1 MVSGQDKHSIHPSVA
16 AIVLAAGKGTRMKSE
31 KAKVL
36 HPVAGRPM
44 ILHVVDAALGVAGKI
59 VVVVGTQADEV
70 KSVVLAHATVDF
82 ALQQEQK
89 GTGHAVL
96 CAMPALPEDADHV
109 MILCGDVPLI
119 SRETLARLVARH
131 TGNGHDITVLAAK
144 VENPTGYGRL
154 KQKADGSVACIVEES
169 DATAAEKAITTIN
182 TGIYIVDR
190 PFLETAL
197 MQIKTN
203 NSQSEM
209 YLTDIVEIAVASGK
223 RVGLMICRD
232 NRQVMG
238 INSRRDLQRVE
249 SLIAPQ

>member
-1 MVSGQDKHSIHPSVA
+1 MVSGQDKHNVHTAVA

-36 HPVAGRPM
+36 HPVGGRPM
-44 ILHVVDAALGVAGKI
+44 ILHVVDAALGVAGNI
-59 VVVVGTQADEV
+59 VVVVGTQADKV
-70 KSVVLAHATVDF
+70 KSIVLSHATVDF
-82 ALQQEQK
+82 ALQAEQK

-96 CAMPALPEDADHV
+96 CAMPALPENAEHV

-131 TGNGHDITVLAAK
+131 TENGHDITVLAAK
-144 VENPTGYGRL
+144 VQNPTGYGRL
-154 KQKADGSVACIVEES
+154 KQKADGNVACIVEES

-190 PFLETAL
+190 LFLETAL
-197 MQIKTN
+197 LQIKTN

-209 YLTDIVEIAVASGK
+209 YLTDIVEIAVDSGR

-232 NRQVMG
+232 NREVIG
-238 INSRRDLQRVE
+238 INSPKDLQSVE
-249 SLIAPQ
+249 SLISSQ

>member
-1 MVSGQDKHSIHPSVA
+1 MISGQDKHNVHPMVA

-44 ILHVVDAALGVAGKI
+44 ILHVVDAALGVAGNI

-70 KSVVLAHATVDF
+70 KSIVLSLATVNF
-82 ALQQEQK
+82 ALQAEQK

-96 CAMPALPEDADHV
+96 CAMPALPENADHV

-119 SRETLARLVARH
+119 SRETLAMLVARH

-144 VENPTGYGRL
+144 VEDPTGYGRL
-154 KQKADGSVACIVEES
+154 KQKADGNVACIVEEA
-169 DATAAEKAITTIN
+169 DATAAEKTITTIN

-190 PFLETAL
+190 LFLETAL
-197 MQIKTN
+197 RQIKTN

-209 YLTDIVEIAVASGK
+209 YLTDIVGIAVDSGR

-232 NRQVMG
+232 NREVIG
-238 INSRRDLQRVE
+238 INSPKDLQSVE
-249 SLIAPQ
+249 SLISSQ